1 MKHRTPNLFKI
12 PIMDTIKPQKPILI
26 NSPIP
31 SQLEILRRMQHNY
44 GTSSLLFDS
53 IISPCAEEAER
64 IICELF
70 LPNSERPPVTIKA
83 FTYPGRIER
92 KKKTGYSCPKCQYS
106 SIRLNANFCP
116 GCGKP
121 LKWV

>member
-1 MKHRTPNLFKI
+1 
-12 PIMDTIKPQKPILI
+12 
-26 NSPIP
+26 
-31 SQLEILRRMQHNY
+31 MQHNY

-53 IISPCAEEAER
+53 ILSPCAEEAER

-70 LPNSERPPVTIKA
+70 LPNSERPKVTIKA

-92 KKKTGYSCPKCQYS
+92 KKKTGYGCPKCHYS

-121 LKWV
+121 LKWVYYFGLDKKRKAGVGILPQKHLRLDIL

>member
-1 MKHRTPNLFKI
+1 MRHQLPNLFKI

-53 IISPCAEEAER
+53 ILSPCAEEAER

-70 LPNSERPPVTIKA
+70 LPNSEKPPVTIKA
-83 FTYPGRIER
+83 FG
-92 KKKTGYSCPKCQYS
+92 KKKTWYCCPKCHYP
-106 SIRLNANFCP
+106 SIGLNANYCP

-121 LKWV
+121 LKWI